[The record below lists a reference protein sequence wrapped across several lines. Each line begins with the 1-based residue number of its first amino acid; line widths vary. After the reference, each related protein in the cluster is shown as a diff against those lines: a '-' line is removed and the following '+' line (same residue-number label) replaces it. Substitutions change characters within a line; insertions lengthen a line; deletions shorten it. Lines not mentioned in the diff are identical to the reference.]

1 MFVEVTC
8 LFVFASFGTNI
19 CHASASTGLRP
30 FYVFGP
36 MVNSLEDVDNFM
48 GLGVNA
54 IEADLNFASDGTPQK
69 FYHGWPCGCHRDCEK
84 SAGVITYLSY
94 LRDAVSQ
101 SGKFAGKLQLL
112 YVDTKTGSLSS
123 GTKYQAGI
131 NLANSLI
138 NTLWNNGTIPSENM
152 LNVILSVSSTLD
164 KEILSGAFDTI
175 KRAGN
180 SSLFLDHV
188 GFDISGY
195 QLLSVIADIYE
206 ELGIQQHRWQGD
218 GTTNCLIDI
227 YWEVPTKA
235 AISRRT
241 AANTTDDYVDKV
253 YVWTVDNASTMRR
266 FLRLKID
273 GMFTNQPATLLSV
286 LQETEF
292 STMYQLAT
300 AQDSAWKRIV

>member
-84 SAGVITYLSY
+84 SGGSDYLP
-94 LRDAVSQ
+94 LLFKRCRQ
-101 SGKFAGKLQLL
+101 SKWQ
-112 YVDTKTGSLSS
+112 VCC
-123 GTKYQAGI
+123 
-131 NLANSLI
+131 LI

-175 KRAGN
+175 KRAEK

-227 YWEVPTKA
+227 YWEVRTKA

-253 YVWTVDNASTMRR
+253 YVLTVDNASTMRR

-300 AQDSAWKRIV
+300 ANDNPWKRIV